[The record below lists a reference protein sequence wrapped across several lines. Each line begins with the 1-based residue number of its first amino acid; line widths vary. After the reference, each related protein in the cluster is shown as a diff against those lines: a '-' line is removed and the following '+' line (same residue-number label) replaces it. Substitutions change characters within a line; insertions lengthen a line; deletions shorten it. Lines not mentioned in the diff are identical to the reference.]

1 MCGLVCTN
9 CGRHP
14 ISLYCNAYCCSMQR
28 QFQHAVLIALQKA
41 LRCLNYGYEV
51 GGVDVAVNVAV
62 GVDVAVDVIV
72 AVTVGV

>member
-1 MCGLVCTN
+1 MCGLVCTI

-28 QFQHAVLIALQKA
+28 QLGYAALIALQKA

-51 GGVDVAVNVAV
+51 GGVTVAV
-62 GVDVAVDVIV
+62 GVAVAVDVIV